1 MLVPGALGGD
11 SKGSLVSDELT
22 SVQIGVVFGG
32 ACVETFLGEL
42 ESLFFSS
49 VEESIAASFGGEEI
63 FGSSRVASRSS
74 ESTVIV
80 PELPTLVPS
89 PTSTVDKGRTVEEV
103 VESTVTSAGQS
114 RLLIEKS
121 RSGFPEKLGKFIL
134 GVGPPVVSKPVGGS
148 RGKILAS

>member
-1 MLVPGALGGD
+1 MQ
-11 SKGSLVSDELT
+11 S
-22 SVQIGVVFGG
+22 GVVFGG
-32 ACVETFLGEL
+32 TCVETFLGEL

-63 FGSSRVASRSS
+63 LGSLRVASRTS

-80 PELPTLVPS
+80 PELPTLVPF
-89 PTSTVDKGRTVEEV
+89 PTCTVYVGQTVEEV
-103 VESTVTSAGQS
+103 VKSTVTSAGQL

-134 GVGPPVVSKPVGGS
+134 GVGPSVVSKPVGGL
-148 RGKILAS
+148 RGKGLASSILARTNTAKSAW